1 MLLNVKIN
9 SKGDKMGLWSGILD
23 SHVLKQ
29 KGRYTTNLS

>member
-1 MLLNVKIN
+1 MLLNVKLN
-9 SKGDKMGLWSGILD
+9 SKGDKMELWSGILD